1 MESMPDLDH
10 AETRERVLE
19 LIDAIT
25 SARSPAQVRELGAE
39 LVAVIAADRAR
50 GEAGEARADSAS

>member
-1 MESMPDLDH
+1 MPDRDH
-10 AETRERVLE
+10 AETRERVLK

-50 GEAGEARADSAS
+50 GEAGEARRADSDS